1 MPIEVRESSMNRG
14 ARPASVVV
22 ADDESMF
29 RASLRQLLTVPPA
42 VIKQVYGVD
51 VGAGFEVIGE
61 AGSGEDAISVVRTT
75 KPDLLLVDLSMPRLT
90 GLDVL
95 RELHSCAAGPRV
107 VVLAAAIDKRQ
118 LLTAV
123 RLGARGVVLK
133 DSTTELLFEAMM
145 CVMSGSSW
153 LGKTLVADLMDLVGT
168 LARDS
173 DGVFKPPFGLTA
185 REREVLALVVAG
197 YPNKE
202 IARQC
207 SVSEETV
214 KHHLTRMFDKVG
226 ASNRLELAMVASQ
239 SGLVDH

>member
-1 MPIEVRESSMNRG
+1 MTHLESALNRNAHP
-14 ARPASVVV
+14 ARVVV

-29 RASLRQLLTVPPA
+29 RASLRQLLTVPPH

-61 AGSGEDAISVVRTT
+61 AGSGEDAISVVRAT

-95 RELHSCAAGPRV
+95 RELQSCADRPRI
-107 VVLAAAIDKRQ
+107 VVLAAAIEKRQ

-123 RLGARGVVLK
+123 RLGARGIVLK
-133 DSTTELLFEAMM
+133 DSTTELLFEAMIS
-145 CVMSGSSW
+145 VISGGSW

-168 LARDS
+168 LTRDS
-173 DGVFKPPFGLTA
+173 DGAFKTPFGLTA
-185 REREVLALVVAG
+185 REREVLTLVVAG
-197 YPNKE
+197 YQNKE
-202 IARQC
+202 IARKC

-226 ASNRLELAMVASQ
+226 ASNRLELALVASQ
-239 SGLVDH
+239 SGLVGQ

>member
-1 MPIEVRESSMNRG
+1 VTDLESSLNRSP
-14 ARPASVVV
+14 RPTRVVV

-29 RASLRQLLTVPPA
+29 RASLRQLLTVPPP

-51 VGAGFEVIGE
+51 VGAGFDVIGE
-61 AGSGEDAISVVRTT
+61 AGSGEDAISVVRAT

-95 RELHSCAAGPRV
+95 RELQSCGGGPHT
-107 VVLAAAIDKRQ
+107 VVLAAAIDRRQ
-118 LLTAV
+118 LLAAI

-133 DSTTELLFEAMM
+133 DSTTELLFEAMI
-145 CVMSGSSW
+145 CVIAGGSS
-153 LGKTLVADLMDLVGT
+153 LGKTLVADLMDLVGAPAKDT
-168 LARDS
+168 DS
-173 DGVFKPPFGLTA
+173 VFKPQFGLTA

-197 YPNKE
+197 YANKE
-202 IARQC
+202 IARKC

-239 SGLVDH
+239 SGLIGQ